1 MGPWLV
7 SLAIAN
13 LGSISIL
20 RTSFQTDATGEEG
33 SSSLRPLKKWHL
45 LRHSAVRD
53 TTSLELRVPGVG
65 FGSGV
70 CGFRFEVWCKV

>member
-33 SSSLRPLKKWHL
+33 SSSLRPLKK
-45 LRHSAVRD
+45 
-53 TTSLELRVPGVG
+53 
-65 FGSGV
+65 
-70 CGFRFEVWCKV
+70 